1 MSTNEAR
8 PALVGELRPGRYSD
22 GHPLDEVQYLECKL
36 ILKPDRF
43 TAAKVFFDFGRLVE
57 HTAKQ
62 FGIGFNDKGV
72 TLKPEI
78 REVRICE
85 GLRHPRRTRARA
97 LQGSQPIAAH
107 APSRADQPRPRYE
120 LAAEQSPTAPGSAG
134 RRIPPRYRGAIR

>member
-43 TAAKVFFDFGRLVE
+43 TAAKVFFDFGKLVE

-62 FGIGFNDKGV
+62 FGIGFC
-72 TLKPEI
+72 
-78 REVRICE
+78 R
-85 GLRHPRRTRARA
+85 
-97 LQGSQPIAAH
+97 
-107 APSRADQPRPRYE
+107 
-120 LAAEQSPTAPGSAG
+120 
-134 RRIPPRYRGAIR
+134 